1 MPLDLFQLE
10 TFLAVADEGSFSR
23 AAQKLFRTQP
33 AISQT
38 IRRLEQEIGEP
49 LFDRSSRDGSLTDA
63 GRVLYDYAEKLLN
76 TRTEALGAIESL
88 RHLER
93 GKLAV
98 AANEFTCIYLL
109 PLLNEFR
116 RLHPMV
122 HVCVQRSLAS
132 RVPAEVLNRNAE
144 MGVVTF
150 RPETP
155 ELKSIVVYRDELAF
169 VVPPKHP
176 LAHSKQVHIRQL
188 GAEMFIAHNV
198 PSPYRAKV
206 LETFSKRNVPLNMDV
221 ELPSIEAIKKFVTSG
236 NGVALLPRITVDEEI
251 ARGDLAHVPVPE
263 LRFERKLRIVHRR
276 NVALSHA
283 AQAFLAIAEAFAR
296 NTKGRF
302 AFQAER

>member
-1 MPLDLFQLE
+1 MALDLFQLE
-10 TFLAVADEGSFSR
+10 TFLAVANEGSFSR

-63 GRVLYDYAEKLLN
+63 GRVLFDYAEKLLN
-76 TRTEALGAIESL
+76 TRTEALGAIEAL
-88 RHLER
+88 RQLER

-132 RVPAEVLNRNAE
+132 RVPAEVLNKNAE
-144 MGVVTF
+144 MGMVTF
-150 RPETP
+150 RPESP
-155 ELKSIVVYRDELAF
+155 ELKSIIVYRDELAF

-188 GAEMFIAHNV
+188 GAEMFVAHNV

-221 ELPSIEAIKKFVTSG
+221 ELPSIEAIKKFVSSG
-236 NGVALLPRITVDEEI
+236 NGVALLPRITVEEEI
-251 ARGDLAHVPVPE
+251 TRGDLVHIPVPE

-283 AQAFLAIAEAFAR
+283 ARAFLAIADAFAR
-296 NTKGRF
+296 NGKGRF

>member
-1 MPLDLFQLE
+1 MALDLFQLE
-10 TFLAVADEGSFSR
+10 TFLAVANEGSFSR

-38 IRRLEQEIGEP
+38 IRRLEQEIGEA

-88 RHLER
+88 RQLER

-132 RVPAEVLNRNAE
+132 RVPGEVLNRNAE
-144 MGVVTF
+144 MGIVTF

-155 ELKSIVVYRDELAF
+155 ELKSIIVYRDELAF

-176 LAHSKQVHIRQL
+176 FAHSKQVHIRQL
-188 GAEMFIAHNV
+188 GAEMFVAHNV

-206 LETFSKRNVPLNMDV
+206 LETFSKKNVPLNMDV
-221 ELPSIEAIKKFVTSG
+221 ELPSIEAIKKFVASG
-236 NGVALLPRITVDEEI
+236 NGVALLPRITVEEEI
-251 ARGDLAHVPVPE
+251 ARGDLVHVAVPE

-283 AQAFLAIAEAFAR
+283 AQAFLAIADAFAR
-296 NTKGRF
+296 NSSGRF
-302 AFQAER
+302 AFQTER

>member
-1 MPLDLFQLE
+1 MAFDLFQLE
-10 TFLAVADEGSFSR
+10 TFLAVAQQGSFSR

-38 IRRLEQEIGEP
+38 IRRLEQEVGEP
-49 LFDRSSRDGSLTDA
+49 LFDRSSRDGTLTDA
-63 GRVLYDYAEKLLN
+63 GRVLHDYAEKLLN
-76 TRTEALGAIESL
+76 TRSEALGAIQSL
-88 RHLER
+88 RQVER

-132 RVPAEVLNRNAE
+132 RVAGEVLNRNAE

-150 RPETP
+150 RPNDS
-155 ELKSIVVYRDELAF
+155 ELKSLTVYRDELAF
-169 VVPPKHP
+169 VVPPRHP
-176 LAHSKQVHIRQL
+176 LAHAREVRIRQL
-188 GAEMFIAHNV
+188 GAEMFVAHNV

-206 LETFSKRNVPLNMDV
+206 LDTFSKRKVPLNMDV
-221 ELPSIEAIKKFVTSG
+221 ELPSIEAIKKFVAAG
-236 NGVALLPRITVDEEI
+236 NGVALLPLITVEEEVE
-251 ARGDLAHVPVPE
+251 RGDLIHVPVPE
-263 LRFERKLRIVHRR
+263 LRFERKLRLVFRK

-283 AQAFLAIAEAFAR
+283 ARAFLAIAEDFAR
-296 NTKGRF
+296 KPGGRF
-302 AFQAER
+302 AFQPER